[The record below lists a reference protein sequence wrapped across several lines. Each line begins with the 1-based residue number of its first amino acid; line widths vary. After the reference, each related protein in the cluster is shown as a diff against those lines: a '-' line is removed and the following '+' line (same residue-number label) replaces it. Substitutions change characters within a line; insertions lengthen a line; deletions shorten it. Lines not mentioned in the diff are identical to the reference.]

1 VSEIFKD
8 WPRFDGLAAWPKL
21 SPEEQAEIGA
31 LALELV
37 VASRGMDVAYCSGLE
52 ETPVARPFLSA
63 ATFLNDR
70 LEDAVGDAIAGAV
83 PAFDDALSD
92 AIASTVL
99 AHPDHAC
106 RMPLPSLIGPVC
118 RSCGCYHEDPCDEG
132 CGWAEEDLC
141 TACVGRTS

>member
-1 VSEIFKD
+1 VSEIFKN

-52 ETPVARPFLSA
+52 EAPVARPFLSA
-63 ATFLNDR
+63 ATFLNDQ

-92 AIASTVL
+92 AITSTAPAIAS
-99 AHPDHAC
+99 P
-106 RMPLPSLIGPVC
+106 
-118 RSCGCYHEDPCDEG
+118 
-132 CGWAEEDLC
+132 
-141 TACVGRTS
+141 TASSS